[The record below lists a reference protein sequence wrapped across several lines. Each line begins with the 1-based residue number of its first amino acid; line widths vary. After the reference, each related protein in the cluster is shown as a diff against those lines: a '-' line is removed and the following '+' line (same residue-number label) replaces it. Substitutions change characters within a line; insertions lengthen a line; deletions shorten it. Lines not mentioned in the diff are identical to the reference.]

1 MGALLPPPREPFEA
15 RIDDLDDA
23 TFARM
28 RGCSWKD
35 DPRCPPRS
43 ELALVAIRHVAMD
56 GRAARGELVVARA
69 LAPEAVVLF
78 ARLYAIGFPL
88 ARVEL
93 VDAHGADD
101 DRSMAADNTSA
112 FNFRVIAGT
121 SILSQHALG
130 VAIDLNPVENPMI
143 WPGGEDASPAA
154 VDALGRS
161 SGFVADGSPA
171 LARIQRRLSS
181 FAGRVVPAEGAAYLD
196 RRRVRP
202 GMIVRPGPVTAIFDE
217 LGWEWGGDWRHV
229 ADLHHI
235 AFRRR

>member
-1 MGALLPPPREPFEA
+1 VGALLLPPREPFRA
-15 RIDDLDDA
+15 HIDEIDDA

-28 RGCSWKD
+28 HGCSWKD
-35 DPRCPPRS
+35 DARCPPRAT
-43 ELALVAIRHVAMD
+43 LARIGVRHVGMD
-56 GRAARGELVVARA
+56 GRAADGEIVVARA
-69 LAPEAVVLF
+69 LATDVVVLF

-88 ARVEL
+88 TRVEL
-93 VDAHGADD
+93 VDVHAADD

-121 SILSQHALG
+121 DILSQHALG

-143 WPGGEDASPAA
+143 WPGGE
-154 VDALGRS
+154 R
-161 SGFVADGSPA
+161 F
-171 LARIQRRLSS
+171 
-181 FAGRVVPAEGAAYLD
+181 VPAEGAAYLD
-196 RRRVRP
+196 RRHVRP

-235 AFRRR
+235 SFSRS

>member
-1 MGALLPPPREPFEA
+1 MGALLPRPSAPFAA
-15 RIDDLDDA
+15 RVGEIDDA
-23 TFARM
+23 MFARM

-35 DPRCPPRS
+35 DPRCPSRAA
-43 ELALVAIRHVAMD
+43 LARVTVRHVDMA
-56 GRAARGELVVARA
+56 GRAVDGELVVARPIA
-69 LAPEAVVLF
+69 EEAVALF

-88 ARVEL
+88 ARVEP

-121 SILSQHALG
+121 DILSQHARG
-130 VAIDLNPVENPMI
+130 TAIDLNPVENPMI
-143 WPGGEDASPAA
+143 WPGAEK
-154 VDALGRS
+154 
-161 SGFVADGSPA
+161 FVPPG
-171 LARIQRRLSS
+171 
-181 FAGRVVPAEGAAYLD
+181 GAAYLD
-196 RRRVRP
+196 RRDVRP

-235 AFRRR
+235 AFVRGPSTP

>member
-1 MGALLPPPREPFEA
+1 MGALLPRPSEA
-15 RIDDLDDA
+15 FHATIGELDDA

-28 RGCSWKD
+28 KGSSWKD
-35 DPRCPPRS
+35 DPRCPPRR
-43 ELALVAIRHVAMD
+43 ELARVVVRHVDLA
-56 GRAARGELVVARA
+56 GRAADGELVVARQ
-69 LAPEAVVLF
+69 LAREVVSLF

-88 ARVEL
+88 ARIEL

-121 SILSQHALG
+121 EILSQHALG

-143 WPGGEDASPAA
+143 WPGGA
-154 VDALGRS
+154 
-161 SGFVADGSPA
+161 GFVP
-171 LARIQRRLSS
+171 
-181 FAGRVVPAEGAAYLD
+181 PEGAPFVD
-196 RRRVRP
+196 RRRLRP

>member
-1 MGALLPPPREPFEA
+1 MGALLPRPSEPFAA
-15 RIDDLDDA
+15 RIAELDDA

-35 DPRCPPRS
+35 DPRCPARPA
-43 ELALVAIRHVAMD
+43 LACVVVRHVDMA
-56 GRAARGELVVARA
+56 GRAAEGEIVVARGLAAETVA
-69 LAPEAVVLF
+69 LF
-78 ARLYAIGFPL
+78 GRLYAIGFPL
-88 ARVEL
+88 SRVEL
-93 VDAHGADD
+93 VDAHDADD

-121 SILSQHALG
+121 SVLSQHALG

-143 WPGGEDASPAA
+143 WPGGE
-154 VDALGRS
+154 R
-161 SGFVADGSPA
+161 FVPPGGAD
-171 LARIQRRLSS
+171 
-181 FAGRVVPAEGAAYLD
+181 FLD

-217 LGWEWGGDWRHV
+217 LGWEWGGDWKHV